1 MKGITIM
8 KARVRLPQSCAALFF
23 IDGEKSALIEK
34 SLASAGI
41 SVIIPPRDNYGGKIG
56 SLLRLPGFSET
67 AIPAPEDIISDE
79 LIIFSNVDR
88 KALDRGLDALRRD
101 NISVRFKAV
110 ITEYNKDF
118 TLPELMSHMADEENN
133 LKNNN

>member
-23 IDGEKSALIEK
+23 IDSEKSTLIEK

-41 SVIIPPRDNYGGKIG
+41 SVMIPPRENYGGRIG
-56 SLLRLPGFSET
+56 SLLKLPSFSET
-67 AIPAPEDIISDE
+67 AVPAPEDIIAGE
-79 LIIFSNVDR
+79 LIIFANVDR
-88 KALDRGLDALRRD
+88 KTLDRGLDALRRD
-101 NISVRFKAV
+101 NISVHFKAV

-118 TLPELMSHMADEENN
+118 TLPELMSHMADEEKN
-133 LKNNN
+133 LKNNQ

>member
-1 MKGITIM
+1 M

-23 IDGEKSALIEK
+23 IDGEKTALIEK
-34 SLASAGI
+34 SLAAAGI
-41 SVIIPPRDNYGGKIG
+41 TVMVPPRGNYGGKIG
-56 SLLRLPGFSET
+56 SLLKLPGYAET
-67 AIPAPEDIISDE
+67 AVPAPEDIIAEE

-118 TLPELMSHMADEENN
+118 TLPELLSHMADEEKA
-133 LKNNN
+133 LKEGRQAQ

>member
-1 MKGITIM
+1 M

-41 SVIIPPRDNYGGKIG
+41 SVIIPPRENYGGKIG
-56 SLLRLPGFSET
+56 SLLKLPGYTE
-67 AIPAPEDIISDE
+67 AAVPAPEDIISEE

-118 TLPELMSHMADEENN
+118 TLPEMLSHMADEEKN
-133 LKNNN
+133 LKNDG

>member
-1 MKGITIM
+1 M

-41 SVIIPPRDNYGGKIG
+41 SVMVPPRENYGGKIG
-56 SLLRLPGFSET
+56 SLLKLPGYAET
-67 AIPAPEDIISDE
+67 AVPAPEDIISEE
-79 LIIFSNVDR
+79 LIIFSNIDR

-101 NISVRFKAV
+101 NLSVRFKAV

-118 TLPELMSHMADEENN
+118 TLPELLSHMADEEKN
-133 LKNNN
+133 LKSNRQEQ

>member
-23 IDGEKSALIEK
+23 IDNEKSTLIEK

-41 SVIIPPRDNYGGKIG
+41 SVMIPPRENYGGRIG
-56 SLLRLPGFSET
+56 SLLKLPGFSET
-67 AIPAPEDIISDE
+67 AVPAPEDIIAGE

-88 KALDRGLDALRRD
+88 KTLDRGLDALCRD

-118 TLPELMSHMADEENN
+118 TLPELMSHMADEEKN
-133 LKNNN
+133 LKNNQ